1 MKVYKYI
8 RQLIHLNGTFFFFL
22 LDLFWWIP
30 NSYSISWVRIA
41 TSDLP
46 EAGVWSTWIFW
57 NILNTIIII
66 CLLHAV
72 KSMFQTTSAPH
83 QEQKEQALTT
93 AWPLSQTNLWL
104 EMGPPLSHFSVDG
117 YQMSF
122 LFVLRSFCDVHAHL
136 ETKAKFI
143 ILPSSHR
150 KISSCMPPSKQF

>member
-1 MKVYKYI
+1 MV
-8 RQLIHLNGTFFFFL
+8 LFSFFL
-22 LDLFWWIP
+22 LDLFLRLL

-57 NILNTIIII
+57 NILNTIIIF
-66 CLLHAV
+66 CLLHVV
-72 KSMFQTTSAPH
+72 KSMSQTTSAPH
-83 QEQKEQALTT
+83 QELKEQALTT

-104 EMGPPLSHFSVDG
+104 ETRSPLSHFSVDR

-122 LFVLRSFCDVHAHL
+122 LFVLLSFCDGHAHL

-143 ILPSSHR
+143 ILPLSLR
-150 KISSCMPPSKQF
+150 KVSSCMPPSK